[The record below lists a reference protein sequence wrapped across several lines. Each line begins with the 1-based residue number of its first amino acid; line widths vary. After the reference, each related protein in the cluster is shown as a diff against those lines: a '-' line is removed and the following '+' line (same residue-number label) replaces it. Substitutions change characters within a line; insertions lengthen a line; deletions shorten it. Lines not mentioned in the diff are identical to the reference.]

1 LSRRPLLIVH
11 FEWPAG
17 VEPLVQLG
25 VRLENPFRC
34 EVRVLP
40 EPIQV
45 ADCFDSRRAQ
55 YDSRRILE
63 RLLPLAGDG
72 LVLGVTDM
80 DLYLPVFTFVIGQA
94 LLGGRAAVISA
105 YRLRQELYGFAADA
119 ERLATRMEKEA
130 LHELGHCHGLVH
142 CLDSRC
148 IMYAAATVSDVD
160 LRQARFCP
168 RCQRALSAVI
178 DSERE
183 GEERPTEQES

>member
-1 LSRRPLLIVH
+1 LSHRPLLIAH

-17 VEPLVQLG
+17 IEPLVQLG
-25 VRLENPFRC
+25 VRLQKPFRC
-34 EVRVLP
+34 RARVLP

-72 LVLGVTDM
+72 FVLGVTDM

-94 LLGGRAAVISA
+94 LLGGRAAVIST
-105 YRLRQELYGFAADA
+105 YRLRQELYGLAADA
-119 ERLATRMEKEA
+119 ERLTARMEKEA

-160 LRQARFCP
+160 LRQDRFCLH
-168 RCQRALSAVI
+168 CHRALSAVI
-178 DSERE
+178 DSEPDD
-183 GEERPTEQES
+183 GEKPVGQEP